1 MTQRHEVSKCC
12 CKNGTKRCGQRR
24 VATSLQFAKRKNK
37 HRICKV
43 LQNELRPY
51 LPFWRLH
58 RMISKIISCILQP
71 SDRRIPG
78 PTHRFCGLAA
88 SPVRGG
94 GQDIP
99 GHRRGLYWRP
109 PPFGCHCAC
118 VGRWTEEERL
128 SRVGEP
134 PGPGKKLRHR

>member
-71 SDRRIPG
+71 SEMNDLQEAI
-78 PTHRFCGLAA
+78 
-88 SPVRGG
+88 
-94 GQDIP
+94 QDYLLLIE
-99 GHRRGLYWRP
+99 
-109 PPFGCHCAC
+109 C
-118 VGRWTEEERL
+118 
-128 SRVGEP
+128 
-134 PGPGKKLRHR
+134 

>member
-1 MTQRHEVSKCC
+1 MADHHNRYNNEEKVWNTTGVKMTQRHEVSKCC

-58 RMISKIISCILQP
+58 RMISKIISCILYMSNIARLYHLYVP
-71 SDRRIPG
+71 YLTHIWIPLCSIHMQQMTL
-78 PTHRFCGLAA
+78 PLELIIYSPELRFV
-88 SPVRGG
+88 STS
-94 GQDIP
+94 I
-99 GHRRGLYWRP
+99 
-109 PPFGCHCAC
+109 
-118 VGRWTEEERL
+118 
-128 SRVGEP
+128 
-134 PGPGKKLRHR
+134 